1 MFKLNDEVR
10 IIVGGRLKGEV
21 GRIVAFSESRNGCLV
36 DFGKEI
42 RDGNGHNIPHNGSQ
56 GTLREHY
63 YWFTTFEVE
72 SVHATSIQVII
83 TYQYPERYQANSFT
97 YVEHDTPNVEDA
109 IGNAMLESGLDKA
122 PELVLSITAMKIVEE
137 E

>member
-10 IIVGGRLKGEV
+10 VKVGGPLKGEV
-21 GRIVAFSESRNGCLV
+21 GKVVALTESRNGCLV

-42 RDGNGHNIPHNGSQ
+42 ITPYGFNILHHGGM
-56 GTLREHY
+56 GTNREHY
-63 YWFTTFEVE
+63 FWLTWQELEGVTK
-72 SVHATSIQVII
+72 TSTQVII
-83 TYQYPERYQANSFT
+83 TYQYPAKSETNAFT
-97 YVEHDTPNVEDA
+97 YVEHDTPNIEDA
-109 IGNAMLESGLDKA
+109 ISNALLEAGLDKA